1 MDGAPTRTGLQP
13 TCAMCPAGSGL
24 HAMVAEVCTSLG
36 GWTAT
41 EAALD
46 HEPAAAAAARDRT
59 LLVRRSLTTSAV
71 RFSTHYEQRVGGQ
84 VVMSIPSLRRCT
96 ASAPLS
102 LRAAQYAARPP
113 PAQCGRLGCSAFL

>member
-1 MDGAPTRTGLQP
+1 
-13 TCAMCPAGSGL
+13 
-24 HAMVAEVCTSLG
+24 MVAEVCTSLG

-71 RFSTHYEQRVGGQ
+71 RFSIHYEQRFMRLSGYEY
-84 VVMSIPSLRRCT
+84 PFAASLL
-96 ASAPLS
+96 ASAPMS
-102 LRAAQYAARPP
+102 LRAAHSAAGR
-113 PAQCGRLGCSAFL
+113 RLGCSAFS